1 MYYELMKS
9 ANNAVGA
16 VFEYCT
22 KTELE
27 AKIES
32 FEPDDVNEISKE
44 EYDEEIE
51 RKHRKFLRMA
61 TGYPK

>member
-16 VFEYCT
+16 VFAYCT
-22 KTELE
+22 EEELE
-27 AKIES
+27 AKKAS
-32 FEPDDVNEISKE
+32 FDPDDVNEISEE
-44 EYDEEIE
+44 EYKEEIE
-51 RKHRKFLRMA
+51 RQHRRFMRKV